1 MRILHVITSLRTG
14 GAEKLVTQLLPYFH
28 ANGLET
34 DIAVFD
40 GTPTPFS
47 TILENAGIRIIR
59 LGHGIGTSNIY
70 NPLHIRHLIK
80 LIRNYDII
88 HTHNTSCQLFT
99 AIAVSLMRRRPIL
112 VTTEHS
118 TNNRRRLLK
127 WWKHIDHW
135 MYNHYDAVICC
146 SHIVKTSLLKVNK
159 TASITDTPIINNGV
173 NINIQHHGKAHFITE
188 QSSILM
194 VAGFRPPKDHI
205 TAVKAMLL
213 LPEDVHL
220 YFAGE
225 GTTMQSVKDF
235 VDSNNLNDRVHFL
248 GNVTNI
254 PQLYSS
260 VSCAILS
267 TYYEGMPL
275 SIIEA
280 MAAGAPVIASDVPG
294 VTELVQGA
302 GILVPP
308 ADDKALAEAI
318 SHLLDNPEQRERLI
332 SADLEHAS
340 HYNIENTAKEYITLY
355 NNLISKHR

>member
-28 ANGLET
+28 ANGFEA

-40 GTPTPFS
+40 GTTTPFS

-59 LGHGIGTSNIY
+59 LGHGIGASNIY
-70 NPLHIRHLIK
+70 NPRHIYRLLK
-80 LIRNYDII
+80 LIGNYDII
-88 HTHNTSCQLFT
+88 HSHNTSSQLFAT
-99 AIAVSLMRRRPIL
+99 LSAFLMKDSPII
-112 VTTEHS
+112 VTTEHN
-118 TNNRRRLLK
+118 TTNRRRH
-127 WWKHIDHW
+127 WNWYRPIDRW
-135 MYNHYDAVICC
+135 MYRQHNQIICC
-146 SHIVKTSLLKVNK
+146 SETAKKCLLSSG
-159 TASITDTPIINNGV
+159 SISESQKLVTIPNGV
-173 NINIQHHGKAHFITE
+173 SLPEREPNISVNDTKKVV
-188 QSSILM
+188 M
-194 VAGFRPPKDHI
+194 VSAFRPQKDHI

-235 VDSNNLNDRVHFL
+235 VDSNKLNDRVHFL

-318 SHLLDNPEQRERLI
+318 SHLLDNPEERERLI
-332 SADLEHAS
+332 SAGLERAS